1 MSDKNDYSRLLF
13 FDTETVA
20 VSPNYII
27 SIAYILYEN
36 GKRKNYGYVICN
48 PDYPISPGASRV
60 NGFTNENVANKP
72 LFNEI
77 WPDIKEYFEDSVW
90 IGHNSMRFDED
101 ALGLEFTRYNIEM
114 PHHYSLDTLNIAQKM
129 LKKPTEVKN
138 HKLMT
143 LCEYFG
149 HDFNGYHQ
157 ASVDTVACQK
167 IYNDLIKLNKER
179 NYAYDNLFVPI
190 EVNAKINKED

>member
-1 MSDKNDYSRLLF
+1 MSDTNDYSKLLF

-20 VSPNYII
+20 ISPKYII

-36 GKRKNYGYVICN
+36 GKRKDYGYVICSA
-48 PDYPISPGASRV
+48 DYPISPGASRV

-90 IGHNSMRFDED
+90 IGHNSKFDED
-101 ALGLEFTRYNIEM
+101 ALALEFSRYNIEM
-114 PHHYSLDTLNIAQKM
+114 PHHYSLDTCAIAKKM
-129 LKKPTEVKN
+129 LKKPTEVEN

-143 LCEYFG
+143 LCKHFG
-149 HDFNGYHQ
+149 HNFDGYHQ

-190 EVNAKINKED
+190 EVNKRINEED